1 MKVNDIMTKN
11 PLTCTP
17 DTTAAEAAH
26 LMWEADCGILPVINN
41 GGIDGVV
48 TDRDLYVALAT
59 RNEPA
64 SYLRVGAVTTKTIT
78 TCAPEDDVHRALAL
92 MKQERVRRIPVVG
105 FDGAVVGIVSIN
117 DLVRIADNSGE
128 VTSEQVLDALKAICS
143 HQPNLVAV

>member
-1 MKVNDIMTKN
+1 MKVHDIMTRN

-26 LMWEADCGILPVINN
+26 LMWEADCGILPVIND

-64 SYLRVGAVTTKTIT
+64 SNLRVGAVTTKSIV
-78 TCAPEDDVHRALAL
+78 TCAPDNDVHQALAL
-92 MKQERVRRIPVVG
+92 MKQERVRRIPVVEG
-105 FDGAVVGIVSIN
+105 GALVGIVSIN
-117 DLVRIADNSGE
+117 DVVRSAGGE
-128 VTSEQVLDALKAICS
+128 VTSDQVLDALKAICA
-143 HQPNLVAV
+143 HQPSLVGV

>member
-1 MKVNDIMTKN
+1 MKVHDIMTRN

-41 GGIDGVV
+41 GEIDGVV

-64 SYLRVGAVTTKTIT
+64 SSLRVGAVTTKNVIT
-78 TCAPEDDVHRALAL
+78 CSPDDDVHHALAL
-92 MKQERVRRIPVVG
+92 MKQERVRRIPVAG
-105 FDGAVVGIVSIN
+105 GGQVVGIVSIN
-117 DLVRIADNSGE
+117 DLVRVAGGE
-128 VTSEQVLDALKAICS
+128 VTSDQVLDALKSICA
-143 HQPNLVAV
+143 HQPSLVTA

>member
-1 MKVNDIMTKN
+1 MQVNDIMTRN
-11 PLTCTP
+11 PLTCTR

-26 LMWEADCGILPVINN
+26 LMWEADCGILPVINE
-41 GGIDGVV
+41 GEIGGVV

-64 SYLRVGAVTTKTIT
+64 SNLRVGAVATKTIV

-105 FDGAVVGIVSIN
+105 SDGAVVGIVSIN
-117 DLVRIADNSGE
+117 DLVRIADNGGA
-128 VTSEQVLDALKAICS
+128 VTSEQLLDALKAICS
-143 HQPNLVAV
+143 HHPSLVPA